1 MQGPFEEGR
10 ENYCYDETDGRPEE
24 ERYHGFKWVK
34 GLAQAI
40 RNTGFGQVVGGHFE
54 TDAVADGE
62 ADEVPTHFAGDM
74 GKDFVLVIQHY
85 PEHGAGQNHLDRP
98 FQFNGLFTAHISLR
112 RLDLPSLGA
121 PKTAYEFPV
130 RDLAGIVMPENVDF
144 VSLQR
149 KILLRASEFFFQFP
163 EVHFDEGG
171 PTVGASIGH
180 GTTSQIMD
188 QILQFRPGQRVVG
201 LDGVPANR
209 FGNNMLA

>member
-1 MQGPFEEGR
+1 LPTENGRHREWNDAHCNHGRAVPPSHGNRVFILLVNQVVGFIGLKNLVMNHGVLFKGVGKETHAFMHHETMQGPFEEGR

-121 PKTAYEFPV
+121 LRKPPTNS
-130 RDLAGIVMPENVDF
+130 LSGIW
-144 VSLQR
+144 Q
-149 KILLRASEFFFQFP
+149 AS
-163 EVHFDEGG
+163 
-171 PTVGASIGH
+171 
-180 GTTSQIMD
+180 
-188 QILQFRPGQRVVG
+188 
-201 LDGVPANR
+201 
-209 FGNNMLA
+209 